1 MLDVQF
7 GIQHK
12 SQEGHLWSPFS
23 ESTSS
28 TISVLLSPCCCWR
41 KSGLP
46 GGTIEPLQLVGIL
59 PSSDINGCC
68 TFSSNRITY
77 QLIQQ
82 TKYFKD
88 M

>member
-12 SQEGHLWSPFS
+12 SQQGHHSVNLH

-28 TISVLLSPCCCWR
+28 TISDLFFPCCCWR

-46 GGTIEPLQLVGIL
+46 IGTIETLQLVGIL
-59 PSSDINGCC
+59 PFSDINGCC

-77 QLIQQ
+77 QLLQ
-82 TKYFKD
+82 
-88 M
+88 